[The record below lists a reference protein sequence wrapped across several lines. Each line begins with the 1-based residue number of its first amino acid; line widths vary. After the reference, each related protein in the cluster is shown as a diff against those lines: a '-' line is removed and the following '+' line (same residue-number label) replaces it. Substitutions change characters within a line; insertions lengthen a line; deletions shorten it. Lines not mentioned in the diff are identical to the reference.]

1 MNNLQAAIFLK
12 HESHPRLV
20 LFYMC
25 AKSEL
30 RHPVSSCHA
39 NTEIPETDFQNL
51 RREVPG
57 NRTLPFGPAQSRS
70 GNQCFTNLTSK
81 FRRSHPDPGVE
92 PNAGSMAFQGKSPP
106 RKVLFSDPIPRQV
119 PIKLEKRSK
128 KKARPIPLDGLV

>member
-57 NRTLPFGPAQSRS
+57 NRTLPFKPAQPRS

-106 RKVLFSDPIPRQV
+106 AKGVVFRPNPTTGTYQTGKKVQ
-119 PIKLEKRSK
+119 